1 MMLLN
6 IAEDLKADAKVI
18 VPPAQSKKKEA
29 QTQEGEQKPSSMQ
42 DIEDAALKS
51 KGQREDMTAL
61 QHEDLAGKKAKVSGK
76 AEDSDDDEDR
86 PDHLYMELRSTATF
100 KDVDVDAMVE
110 ATTFDEF
117 MGGIFSGRRDRSAP
131 AGE

>member
-1 MMLLN
+1 
-6 IAEDLKADAKVI
+6 
-18 VPPAQSKKKEA
+18 
-29 QTQEGEQKPSSMQ
+29 
-42 DIEDAALKS
+42 
-51 KGQREDMTAL
+51 MTAL
-61 QHEDLAGKKAKVSGK
+61 QNEDLAGKKSKVSGK
-76 AEDSDDDEDR
+76 AKGDESDDDEDT

-117 MGGIFSGRRDRSAP
+117 MGGIFTGRKDKDSAP